1 MKLGVCTGF
10 ENLEIA
16 AKCGFDYVEC
26 AFSRLAAM
34 PEEDY
39 QALLAK
45 KDSFPIPVTKAN
57 LFLPADVKPLGPD
70 ACEKVQREYLEK
82 AFARAKAIGVKL
94 VVFGSGGARKVPE
107 GWSYARAWRQLCD
120 FLEVVAEYGEKYD
133 ITIALEPLRTKE
145 CNILN
150 YVSEGTA
157 LCGIINH
164 PNVCVL
170 GDTFHMV
177 CGGEPWSHFTFAGKK
192 LAHVHIGHTLPDHSG
207 RIYPRADDGED
218 YAEIL
223 NVLKEMDYQGDVSI
237 EAGFTDL
244 EKDGAAA
251 YECLK
256 PLM

>member
-39 QALLAK
+39 QALLAR
-45 KDSFPIPVTKAN
+45 KDSFPLPVTKAN

-82 AFARAKAIGVKL
+82 AFTRAKAIGVKL

-120 FLEVVAEYGEKYD
+120 FLELCAEYAEKFD
-133 ITIALEPLRTKE
+133 IKVVLEPLRSSE

-157 LCGIINH
+157 LCGIVNH
-164 PNVCVL
+164 PYVTVL
-170 GDTFHMV
+170 GDFFHMYD
-177 CGGEPWSHFTFAGKK
+177 GSEPWEHLVRAGEK
-192 LAHVHIGHTLPDHSG
+192 LAHIHICNPVG
-207 RIYPRADDGED
+207 RLYPAEGDGFD
-218 YAEIL
+218 YEPVINL
-223 NVLKEMDYQGDVSI
+223 LKEMNYQGDISV
-237 EAGFTDL
+237 EAGTKDL
-244 EKDGAAA
+244 ENDGIAAVKVI
-251 YECLK
+251 K
-256 PLM
+256 PLL